1 MQDLYIFLSS
11 IIYKIGIRD
20 GFLFENPEFDFKSPV
35 LFLILFFGYYFFN
48 NYKKTI
54 YVSSFLL
61 FLITIYSTFKYRNNF
76 HFSPNCEIYDIYKS
90 GANPYDWNRLGW
102 DVLHPPNI
110 LKFYSF
116 PCELIGDFKLMNVS
130 FLIFLIFTMLYVNR
144 RRSDGLIETLFEITF
159 LISILR
165 IYEGHAYLYIL
176 PFAYYSLKN
185 VFINQNKLS
194 FLILGFIYGFRI
206 IPFLLL
212 IPFIYK
218 FYKKH
223 TSYFLIGG
231 MLPFLPLTFLDISI
245 YKSFVENILSQ
256 RILTL
261 SNSYFAQNI
270 WNLNVFS
277 GLNSSTRYA
286 LYFSIAFSVM
296 WIVYRSTNKINLYAI
311 IPFIISLS
319 PRAVPYEMFILIP
332 FLSILYKK
340 HFFIYFYFLS
350 FAVQVFF
357 VFGAIFGEDSFLN
370 ISSVIF
376 FATSSFM
383 VLKRE
388 KIV

>member
-1 MQDLYIFLSS
+1 
-11 IIYKIGIRD
+11 
-20 GFLFENPEFDFKSPV
+20 
-35 LFLILFFGYYFFN
+35 
-48 NYKKTI
+48 
-54 YVSSFLL
+54 
-61 FLITIYSTFKYRNNF
+61 
-76 HFSPNCEIYDIYKS
+76 
-90 GANPYDWNRLGW
+90 
-102 DVLHPPNI
+102 
-110 LKFYSF
+110 
-116 PCELIGDFKLMNVS
+116 
-130 FLIFLIFTMLYVNR
+130 MLYVNR

-176 PFAYYSLKN
+176 PLRTTLKN

-277 GLNSSTRYA
+277 GLTA
-286 LYFSIAFSVM
+286 QQGMLCI
-296 WIVYRSTNKINLYAI
+296 
-311 IPFIISLS
+311 
-319 PRAVPYEMFILIP
+319 
-332 FLSILYKK
+332 FLL
-340 HFFIYFYFLS
+340 HFL
-350 FAVQVFF
+350 
-357 VFGAIFGEDSFLN
+357 
-370 ISSVIF
+370 
-376 FATSSFM
+376 
-383 VLKRE
+383 
-388 KIV
+388 